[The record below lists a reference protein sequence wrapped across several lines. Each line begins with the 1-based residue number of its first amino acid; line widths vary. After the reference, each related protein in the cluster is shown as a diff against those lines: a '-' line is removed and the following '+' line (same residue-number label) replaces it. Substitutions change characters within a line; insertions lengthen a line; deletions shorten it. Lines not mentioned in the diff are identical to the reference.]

1 MYIYNKWKSLK
12 MSISS
17 ICELCIWI
25 LNDIL
30 YMSMVITKLRKISYN
45 KFDGRELSI
54 FREIYITLSFEVI
67 KNIYIKVE

>member
-1 MYIYNKWKSLK
+1 
-12 MSISS
+12 
-17 ICELCIWI
+17 
-25 LNDIL
+25 
-30 YMSMVITKLRKISYN
+30 MSMVITKLRKISYN